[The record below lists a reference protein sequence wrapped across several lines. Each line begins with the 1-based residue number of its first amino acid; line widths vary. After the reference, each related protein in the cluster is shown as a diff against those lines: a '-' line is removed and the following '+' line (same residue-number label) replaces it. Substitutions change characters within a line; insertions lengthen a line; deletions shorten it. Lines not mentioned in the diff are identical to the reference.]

1 MSDETGGR
9 VGSNNSREPLFAA
22 TGTFGPGT
30 AELYEFGPFCLEP
43 AERKLSRNNEPVV
56 LSPKA
61 FDTLLVL
68 VRNSGHLLEKDEFI
82 KALWPDSFVEEGN
95 LTNNISLLRKALGD
109 DLPYIETV
117 PKGGY
122 RFIGAVRQL
131 PKTVSASQERR
142 SAELALVSEAIP
154 ERRSVS
160 AVVPSK
166 IEKNRS
172 PQRRWVP
179 PVVAAVPI
187 VIAVALLVLNAGGLR
202 DKLLS
207 RSSAQHQIHS
217 LAVLPLTNLSGDPE
231 QEYLADGMTEELI
244 TELSRIGSLKVISR
258 TSVTQYKGEKKKSL
272 PQIGRELNVDAV
284 MEGSV
289 LRSGN
294 RVRVVAHM
302 IYAPTDQNLM
312 VETYERDIGDVLKL
326 QREVAESITQQV
338 RVKLTPEQQA
348 RLHQAPEVNPDAY
361 QAYLRATYLDWSQ
374 HKEIERAQRYLEKA
388 IEKDPSFAEAY
399 AMLAALQSALGDR
412 WQSPKEA
419 FPPAKQAIH
428 KALELDEKNCHA
440 HMELARISW
449 RYDWDW
455 QTADREFL
463 YALKL
468 CPNATEV
475 HYSYVLY
482 TASNGRS
489 AEALA
494 EMARIRELDPIRS
507 EPLASKSVI
516 NYHLRNYKALIEINR
531 AFVARASNFPLAHL
545 WLGVG
550 YEGSGQTRE
559 AIPEYQKATELR
571 QGDSDATAALAHA
584 NATTG
589 RKAEAL
595 KILREWQRQSETSY
609 VSPYMIATVH
619 AGLGDKDK
627 AFEFLEKA
635 YQERSPDLPYFLRA
649 DLRMDSLRSDPR
661 FQDLMHRMNFPN

>member
-1 MSDETGGR
+1 MSDEIGRPGGLI
-9 VGSNNSREPLFAA
+9 NNRNSLFVAKDKIDRDRR
-22 TGTFGPGT
+22 
-30 AELYEFGPFCLEP
+30 ELYEFGPFRLEP
-43 AERKLSRNNEPVV
+43 VERKLLRGNEIVV
-56 LSPKA
+56 LTPKA
-61 FDTLLVL
+61 FDTLVLL
-68 VRNSGHLLEKDEFI
+68 VRNSGHLLEKDELI
-82 KALWPDSFVEEGN
+82 RMLWPDSFVEEGN
-95 LTNNISLLRKALGD
+95 LSNNIFVLRKALGED
-109 DLPYIETV
+109 PPYIETV
-117 PKGGY
+117 PKRGY
-122 RFIGAVRQL
+122 RFVGAVRQL
-131 PKTVSASQERR
+131 P
-142 SAELALVSEAIP
+142 SAEKALGEQREFASDALTTPAQTLLPQTTPTAEPGIVAGNRKRATVLVLTFAMVAALLSSLGWKIV
-154 ERRSVS
+154 RDRSVS
-160 AVVPSK
+160 
-166 IEKNRS
+166 
-172 PQRRWVP
+172 
-179 PVVAAVPI
+179 
-187 VIAVALLVLNAGGLR
+187 
-202 DKLLS
+202 
-207 RSSAQHQIHS
+207 SAPHIRS
-217 LAVLPLTNLSGDPE
+217 LAVLPLANLSGDPE
-231 QEYLADGMTEELI
+231 QEYFADGMTEELI

-294 RVRVVAHM
+294 RVRIVAHM

-312 VETYERDIGDVLKL
+312 AETYERDIGNVLKL

-412 WQSPKEA
+412 WQSPREA

-516 NYHLRNYKALIEINR
+516 NYHLRNYKALIEIDR
-531 AFVARASNFPLAHL
+531 ALVERNANFPLAHY

-584 NATTG
+584 YATTG

-595 KILREWQRQSETSY
+595 KILLAWQRQSETSY
-609 VSPYMIATVH
+609 VSPYMIATVY

-661 FQDLMHRMNFPN
+661 FQDLVHRMNFPQ